1 MPLKVSPE
9 AVTASRTMRAK
20 TQSKYN
26 SVATDLLNSFYRPGT
41 SSSTSSPVPSS
52 RIETNGACI
61 QACTETARCQ
71 ACKEAARANADTA
84 SAAVEADMLRLR
96 RRRTPKKVAHESR
109 DESKPQ
115 QVAKGSKDESKP
127 KMVAT
132 WESIKGRGGI
142 ESGNSRGPRMSLP
155 GTGPHM
161 SLPGTEKE
169 IVAKESS
176 KGRRGKESGNSRGP
190 RMSLPGTGKE
200 WERARRF
207 LGEEPRF
214 MRMKTVLGVSRELD
228 AKLAREARE
237 SRHSIVGFG
246 TSEVRCEFLPPLQQP
261 KQRRGLRRRG
271 GCIT

>member
-155 GTGPHM
+155 GTG
-161 SLPGTEKE
+161 
-169 IVAKESS
+169 
-176 KGRRGKESGNSRGP
+176 
-190 RMSLPGTGKE
+190 KE